1 LALQARAATHR
12 AAGGDRSVLTLAAMW
27 IDTHCHLDA
36 GEFDADRDAVVAR
49 ARVAGVTM
57 LVMPTGTVDDW
68 PKAGAIAHLHGF
80 AYALGRHP
88 LWLADAHDD
97 DIGRLRDA
105 VRAAVDD
112 ANLVAVGEIGIDLVE
127 TGSVARQ
134 EWFFREQLRIA
145 RDFAL
150 PVIVHVR
157 RSADLL
163 LKHLRRI
170 EVPGGIIHAF
180 NGSAQQAGQFVALG
194 FKLGFGGSL
203 TYSGSL
209 RIRRHAQ
216 ALPDDAIVLETDAP
230 YIAPAWRRTD
240 GQVQRTEP
248 ADLAR
253 IAGELAAL
261 RGVEAVALAHSNRRN
276 ALAALPRLAP
286 LLSARA

>member
-1 LALQARAATHR
+1 
-12 AAGGDRSVLTLAAMW
+12 MW

-49 ARVAGVTM
+49 ARDAGVAM

-68 PKAGAIAHLHGF
+68 PRASAIAHRHGF

-88 LWLADAHDD
+88 LWLTDAHDD
-97 DIGRLRDA
+97 DVDRLRDA
-105 VRAAVDD
+105 VRAAIKD

-127 TGSVARQ
+127 AGDVARQ

-145 RDFAL
+145 REFAL

-180 NGSAQQAGQFVALG
+180 NGSAQQAEQFVALG

-216 ALPDDAIVLETDAP
+216 GLPDDAIVLETDAP

-261 RGVEAVALAHSNRRN
+261 RGVEAVALARSNRRN
-276 ALAALPRLAP
+276 ALSALPRLAP
-286 LLSARA
+286 LLSPDA